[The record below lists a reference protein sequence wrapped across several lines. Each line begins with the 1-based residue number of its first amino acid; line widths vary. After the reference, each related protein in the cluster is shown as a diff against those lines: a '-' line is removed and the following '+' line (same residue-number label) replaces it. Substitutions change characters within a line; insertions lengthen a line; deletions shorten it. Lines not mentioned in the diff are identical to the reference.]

1 MAKRKKPKHKLA
13 QRSNVVKKLKIIVNN
28 QEILKKLSS
37 H

>member
-13 QRSNVVKKLKIIVNN
+13 QRANVIKRLKVIVSN